1 MGADFRGA
9 LSGDGMQVG
18 EGEVGPL
25 QAVEVEED
33 DFVFLFDAEAA
44 DGEVALGAP
53 FHLAFDVGTELLAE
67 VGEVGCH
74 VLVEAL
80 AAHGVEGCGAGVEE
94 CLVGMAHEGAH
105 VEVGHEPL
113 QLVAQ
118 GVAEL
123 LFVAEG
129 FLVVAEDEHRLLAV
143 DLGAESA
150 VEEVEAYDGIVLT
163 ADGIARHEGGDVA
176 GDGDGS

>member
-1 MGADFRGA
+1 M
-9 LSGDGMQVG
+9 
-18 EGEVGPL
+18 
-25 QAVEVEED
+25 
-33 DFVFLFDAEAA
+33 
-44 DGEVALGAP
+44 
-53 FHLAFDVGTELLAE
+53 
-67 VGEVGCH
+67 
-74 VLVEAL
+74 
-80 AAHGVEGCGAGVEE
+80 
-94 CLVGMAHEGAH
+94 EGAH

-113 QLVAQ
+113 QLVVQ